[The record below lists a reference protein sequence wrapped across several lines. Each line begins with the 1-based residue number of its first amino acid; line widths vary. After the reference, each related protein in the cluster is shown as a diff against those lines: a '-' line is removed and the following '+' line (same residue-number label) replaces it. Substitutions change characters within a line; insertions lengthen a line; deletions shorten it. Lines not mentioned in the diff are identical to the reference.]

1 VSSDT
6 RPVAQVLPLRY
17 VVVPRLRQ
25 AIIGS
30 VTYLLI
36 DNYIVTSLTSK
47 THDYRDKVCYIA
59 EALLFRAE
67 RFGATLPL
75 PEGSVPGWTSSPL
88 SQEVGVSI

>member
-6 RPVAQVLPLRY
+6 RPVAQELALRY

-30 VTYLLI
+30 VSYLLT
-36 DNYIVTSLTSK
+36 DNYIEASLALK
-47 THDYRDKVCYIA
+47 THDYRDKVNYLA
-59 EALLFRAE
+59 GVLLFRAGW
-67 RFGATLPL
+67 FGATLPL

-88 SQEVGVSI
+88 PQEVGVSI